1 MNILLKVEHEFRAIP
16 IVIVVINTPH
26 IIVAGYE
33 PTNIIPPPK
42 VLCERERERESKG
55 ERGRKRKRE
64 RERARARTHT
74 HTHKQENELKM
85 VWSPRGEGWGGGRA
99 RARENVSL
107 VGKHERERARAKKN
121 RQHAQE
127 REGQI
132 FTYPF
137 GSAYGDLMSAV
148 CSHVSIS
155 SLSFGLCSSDDSLGA
170 TLAMYAQ
177 AASAEL
183 LQSGGVLSMPA
194 FPFPVVLLTPA
205 PRLAW
210 RRVVCF
216 DAQAAA
222 ESGSGCKSG
231 AT

>member
-1 MNILLKVEHEFRAIP
+1 LKVEHEFRAIP
-16 IVIVVINTPH
+16 IVIVVINTPN
-26 IIVAGYE
+26 IIVAGYV

-42 VLCERERERESKG
+42 VLCVRERERESEG
-55 ERGRKRKRE
+55 ERGRKRKRKRE
-64 RERARARTHT
+64 RERTRAHT

-107 VGKHERERARAKKN
+107 VGKHEREREKN

-127 REGQI
+127 SEGQI
-132 FTYPF
+132 LTYPF

-155 SLSFGLCSSDDSLGA
+155 ALSFGVCSSDDSLGA
-170 TLAMYAQ
+170 TLAMYLQ

-183 LQSGGVLSMPA
+183 LPS
-194 FPFPVVLLTPA
+194 
-205 PRLAW
+205 
-210 RRVVCF
+210 
-216 DAQAAA
+216 
-222 ESGSGCKSG
+222 
-231 AT
+231 